1 MFIKNYFVLLLGIAL
16 TIANAKVTFK
26 VIAIEGTPSVV
37 IGNKKYEMKL
47 LDYPIYQVVLDV
59 NPPVQ
64 YHYSLGNEEEG
75 FTREVTK
82 TETLNE
88 FFNRSYTVK
97 KHPLLPKAYETP
109 STFQQSKLYDD
120 THVST
125 ILINGEESDF
135 KELHND
141 PEIQK

>member
-1 MFIKNYFVLLLGIAL
+1 
-16 TIANAKVTFK
+16 
-26 VIAIEGTPSVV
+26 
-37 IGNKKYEMKL
+37 MKL

-64 YHYSLGNEEEG
+64 YHYSLENGSKSEEEG

-109 STFQQSKLYDD
+109 STFQQSKLYDGNI
-120 THVST
+120 T
-125 ILINGEESDF
+125 
-135 KELHND
+135 
-141 PEIQK
+141 